1 MAQLA
6 RARAAVEQMV
16 CEGRSFREVEDYVE
30 RVTLADE
37 QKAALWLLA
46 WAAQDRSSQRRLAI
60 ETLALVSG

>member
-6 RARAAVEQMV
+6 SARAVVEQMV
-16 CEGRSFREVEDYVE
+16 REGRSFREVEDYVE

-46 WAAQDRSSQRRLAI
+46 WAAQDRGSQRRLAI

>member
-6 RARAAVEQMV
+6 SARAAVEQMI

-30 RVTLADE
+30 RATLVDE

-46 WAAQDRSSQRRLAI
+46 WAAQDRSSQRQLAI

>member
-6 RARAAVEQMV
+6 SARAAVEQMV
-16 CEGRSFREVEDYVE
+16 REGRSFREVEDYVD

-46 WAAQDRSSQRRLAI
+46 WAAQDRSAQRRLAI